1 MATSKHETHDIVIKR
16 VYEPVDSG
24 DGFRVLVDRLW
35 PRGMKKEAVHIDL
48 WAKDVAPST
57 ELRKWFNH
65 EESIFTEFRQ
75 KYLAEL
81 AGKKDAVREL
91 LTSAESQPITLLYA
105 TNNLNVNHAI
115 VLRDFLLGQGN
126 R

>member
-65 EESIFTEFRQ
+65 EELKFTEFRQ
-75 KYLAEL
+75 KFLAEL

-91 LTSAESQPITLLYA
+91 LTSAESQRITLLYA
-105 TNNLNVNHAI
+105 ANNLNVNHAI

>member
-35 PRGMKKEAVHIDL
+35 PRGMKKEAVHLDL

-57 ELRKWFNH
+57 DLRNWFNH
-65 EESIFTEFRQ
+65 EESIFREFRQ

-91 LTSAESQPITLLYA
+91 LTSTESQRITLLYA
-105 TNNLNVNHAI
+105 ASNINVNHAI